1 MEKSKVARMP
11 RELREQ
17 IEAMWRNGEF
27 SLDELLGWIRERKPD
42 AEISRTGLGR
52 HLAKYKRTFD
62 RIREAREVAG
72 RCIEQLG
79 ENPRGDVAR
88 MLSQL
93 LGSLAFT
100 TLDEMGAEGKAP
112 PDTKDLFFLA
122 NAIKNLASAEKT
134 SVDRELKVRKE
145 MKAEIEK
152 KLDATKPGQGAS
164 GELDAATLGKAKEL

>member
-17 IEAMWRNGEF
+17 IETMWRNGEF

-72 RCIEQLG
+72 RCIEQIG
-79 ENPRGDVAR
+79 ENPRGDLAR

-100 TLDEMGAEGKAP
+100 TLDEMGEEGKKAP
-112 PDTKDLFFLA
+112 GTKDLFFMA
-122 NAIKNLASAEKT
+122 TAIQKIASAEKI
-134 SVDRELKVRKE
+134 SVDRELKVRAEVKR
-145 MKAEIEK
+145 EIEK
-152 KLDATKPGQGAS
+152 KLEEAKPK
-164 GELDAATLGKAKEL
+164 D